1 MKKKKFKKL
10 MKKENNEFK
19 NYYVYERIVIILLVL
34 LSVLNIILNF
44 NEIIPLNI
52 FIINSLLTLIIIVP
66 LIIIDLLNDFEIN
79 KIYNQHKKD
88 KKIPEYK
95 SKTKI
100 LKIMIVVSIVIT
112 IIESTIIIRHICSNK
127 LPEIENKSEIT
138 SNRGNTIE
146 TQYENFGGFALKIP
160 KDFKIMSEE
169 AIKIKYPA
177 GNLPSLI
184 YTNERGTINVVLVMN
199 EVSVKNTQIEEY
211 TKLMESIYK
220 EYSKD
225 IKIDFW
231 ERNNHKIGE
240 LKFTT
245 QATDTE
251 IYNHVIIFSVADKL
265 RLVNF
270 NCTKELIGEWEE
282 IGNFIINSIK
292 FD

>member
-1 MKKKKFKKL
+1 MKKKEFKKL

-160 KDFKIMSEE
+160 KDFKI
-169 AIKIKYPA
+169 
-177 GNLPSLI
+177 
-184 YTNERGTINVVLVMN
+184 
-199 EVSVKNTQIEEY
+199 
-211 TKLMESIYK
+211 
-220 EYSKD
+220 
-225 IKIDFW
+225 DFW